1 MPRTLKL
8 KEKFR
13 LEDHLLLSR
22 FIGSKIGVKEV
33 KDIRD
38 FKEVPEGTDTNGHSY
53 MYSRI
58 LSRRGRL
65 IEGAKLQKY
74 DQNIIHYAE
83 KISKKMPDP
92 INFKYYQYLAL
103 LYNEIYLDRLFQPS
117 NRPVFLNDINEWA
130 VENGVKTT
138 FSRKELE
145 KLAYWMATGSGKTF
159 IMHANYWQFL
169 KYNKGPNRIDYN
181 NIILITANDGMSK
194 QHLCDLEKS
203 GIPAALYGGE
213 TAGYFE
219 ESRDK
224 IKVISIHKLKLPE
237 DKRGKVES
245 IDISRLTTKNLVFVD
260 EGHKGQKSE
269 DRVWKRVRELLA
281 KDGFTFEYSA
291 TFGQVI
297 TSKESDYYNE
307 YTKSIIFDYSY
318 KYFNIDGYGKDFRV
332 LNLDPKQFDEAQT
345 RTLLLANALAFYEQL
360 VLYSQL
366 GSNIQEYNIEKPL
379 WIFVG
384 SKVRGENSD
393 IVEVV
398 KFLHWFLSEEVE
410 VKRIIRDVLAGKSG
424 IISDGK
430 DAFTPT
436 YPDRNFSYLRETG
449 ITPDQAYEGILNEVF
464 HLQPGQGR
472 TLQFI
477 NLKKAEGEI
486 ALTVGIVPRFFAVI
500 NVGDKPGL
508 LKLIGER
515 LPHLPHLNNEL
526 SPSQFENINRPESS
540 INILIGAK
548 KFIEGWNSWRV
559 SNMCLLNVGK
569 SEGPQII
576 QLFGRGVRLKGR
588 GLSLKRSRFL
598 EPPNPP
604 LIQVLETLHIYGV
617 RAKYM
622 ETFKRT
628 LDIEDALGYELTLP
642 TDIIDPFPDDLQTL
656 VVDENWNFE
665 NTLLRLNM
673 DEHVKIKLNLL
684 PRVEILDSRDEA
696 LTAEVQTPPRFI
708 SPEIL
713 NLLDWDRIHHALLEY
728 KVQRDPPYYNIV
740 IEKEVLKN
748 IMYKERYTLTC
759 TEDLIAPLDFKSLQT
774 IVEKITI
781 QILKGYL
788 NRYYS
793 ARRVEEERHHCQLK
807 PLLVKNDNILKSYMV
822 KVTEDNKPLANYLQ
836 KIIDDKTIYDSRE
849 SKSPPDMRFI
859 SAPFTFR
866 NALYEGHLYQPLLI
880 RQENKSIVTI
890 PTGLNEGEKKFV
902 EELNKYV
909 TSKKPSENIY
919 LLRNRTRGKGIGF
932 YKHHS
937 FYPDFV
943 LWMKKDPKQVIV
955 FIDPKGI
962 ARLDID
968 EDLKFNLHNHL
979 KNEVKLD
986 NSNVKLDAF
995 IVSVTSHEYAQH
1007 YLKRRI
1013 NIKEYEEK
1021 HLLFQEIKEG
1031 VTNPTYMETLFR
1043 MIRS

>member
-1 MPRTLKL
+1 MPRTRKH

-13 LEDHLLLSR
+13 LEDHLLLAR
-22 FIGSKIGVKEV
+22 FIGSKLGVKEV
-33 KDIRD
+33 KDVRNFAD
-38 FKEVPEGTDTNGHSY
+38 VPEGIDSNGQSY

-58 LSRRGRL
+58 ISSGGRC
-65 IEGAKLQKY
+65 IEGEKLQQY
-74 DQNIIHYAE
+74 DQNIRSYAE
-83 KISKKMPDP
+83 KISKKMPEP

-103 LYNEIYLDRLFQPS
+103 LYSEIYLDRLFHPF
-117 NRPVFLNDINEWA
+117 NRPVFLNEIKEWA
-130 VENGVKTT
+130 VENGVKT
-138 FSRKELE
+138 FSRKGLK

-169 KYNKGPNRIDYN
+169 KYNKGPNRINYD

-194 QHLCDLEKS
+194 QHLDDLEKS
-203 GIPAALYGGE
+203 GIPAVLYGGGI
-213 TAGYFE
+213 AGYFE

-245 IDISRLTTKNLVFVD
+245 IDISRFGTKNIVFVD
-260 EGHKGQKSE
+260 EGHKGQKSK
-269 DRVWKRVRELLA
+269 DRVWKRVRDLLA

-307 YTKSIIFDYSY
+307 YTRSILFDYSY
-318 KYFNIDGYGKDFRV
+318 KYFNIDGYGKDFRI
-332 LNLDPKQFDEAQT
+332 LNLDPKQFAETQT

-360 VLYSQL
+360 VVYSQL

-384 SKVRGENSD
+384 SRVRGKNSD

-398 KFLHWFLSEEVE
+398 KFLHWFLSEEAE
-410 VKRIIRDVLAGKSG
+410 VKRILGDILAGKSG
-424 IISDGK
+424 IIADGQ

-449 ITPDQAYEGILNEVF
+449 IAPNQIYEGILNEVF
-464 HLQPGQGR
+464 HLQPRQGR

-486 ALTVGIVPRFFAVI
+486 ALTVGVVPRFFAVI
-500 NVGDKPGL
+500 NIGDKPGL

-515 LPHLPHLNNEL
+515 LPDLPHLNDEL
-526 SPSQFENINRPESS
+526 SSSQFENINRPESS

-598 EPPNPP
+598 DPPNPR
-604 LIQVLETLHIYGV
+604 LIEILETLHIYGV

-642 TDIIDPFPDDLQTL
+642 TEKIDPFPDDLQTL
-656 VVDENWNFE
+656 VVDENWSFE
-665 NTLLRLNM
+665 DTLLRLKV
-673 DEHVKIKLNLL
+673 DDYVRVKLNLL
-684 PRVEILDSRDEA
+684 PRVEILDSRDDA
-696 LTAEVQTPPRFI
+696 ITAEIQDIPKVI

-713 NLLDWDRIHHALLEY
+713 DLLDWDRIHHALLEY
-728 KVQRDPPYYNIV
+728 KSQRNLHNIV
-740 IEKEVLKN
+740 IDKEILKN
-748 IMYKERYTLTC
+748 IMYESRYNLTC
-759 TEDLIAPLDFKSLQT
+759 TEKRIAPCDFKSLQT
-774 IVEKITI
+774 VEELII
-781 QILKGYL
+781 QILKCYL

-793 ARRVEEERHHCQLK
+793 ARRVDEEKHHYQLK
-807 PLLVKNDNILKSYMV
+807 ILSVENDNILQVYNV
-822 KVTEDNKPLANYLQ
+822 KVTEDDKPLADYLQ
-836 KIIDDKTIYDSRE
+836 KIIDEKTIYENPESRP
-849 SKSPPDMRFI
+849 PPDMRFI

-866 NALYEGHLYQPLLI
+866 NAHYKGHLYQPLLI
-880 RQENKSIVTI
+880 RQEHKSIVTI
-890 PTGLNEGEKKFV
+890 PTGLNDGEKKFV

-909 TSKKPSENIY
+909 TSKNFSENIY

-932 YKHHS
+932 YDHHS
-937 FYPDFV
+937 FYPDFI
-943 LWMKKDPKQVIV
+943 LWIKKGLKQKIV

-968 EDLKFNLHNHL
+968 TDEKLNLHNYL
-979 KNEVKLD
+979 KNEVQPRLD
-986 NSNVKLDAF
+986 NSNVELDAF
-995 IVSVTSHEYAQH
+995 IVSVTDHSYAEYIF
-1007 YLKRRI
+1007 KRRI

-1021 HLLFQEIKEG
+1021 HLLFQELRKG

-1043 MIRS
+1043 MLRG